1 LLELALSLVLFF
13 IEFTFESTMGEGQS
27 KNGEG
32 ARFSKQELNQL
43 KKEFKALDKD
53 KSGELDLE
61 EFRALFASHMK
72 GTTPEQMKNLFDFMD
87 TDKSK
92 TVSFKE
98 LSTALALLSTGTN
111 EEKLEFLFGTFDTD
125 GSGSL
130 TGNEITALVDQMK
143 GIGASLGRDASKM
156 DSFIKGLLSK
166 LDKDGDG
173 EITKEEWIKAGL
185 ATPSVITL
193 LIGE

>member
-1 LLELALSLVLFF
+1 
-13 IEFTFESTMGEGQS
+13 MGEGES
-27 KNGEG
+27 KG
-32 ARFSKQELNQL
+32 AQGGAQPRFSKKELKQL
-43 KKEFKALDKD
+43 KKEFKKLDKD
-53 KSGELDLE
+53 NSGELDLE

-72 GTTPEQMKNLFDFMD
+72 GTTPEQMKGLFDFMD
-87 TDKSK
+87 TDHSG
-92 TVSFKE
+92 TVSFQE

-111 EEKLEFLFGTFDTD
+111 EEKLDFLFGSFDVD
-125 GSGSL
+125 GSGTL
-130 TGNEITALVDQMK
+130 TGDEITTLVNQMK

-156 DSFIKGLLSK
+156 DMFINGLLRK

-173 EITKEEWIKAGL
+173 EITKKEWIDAGL